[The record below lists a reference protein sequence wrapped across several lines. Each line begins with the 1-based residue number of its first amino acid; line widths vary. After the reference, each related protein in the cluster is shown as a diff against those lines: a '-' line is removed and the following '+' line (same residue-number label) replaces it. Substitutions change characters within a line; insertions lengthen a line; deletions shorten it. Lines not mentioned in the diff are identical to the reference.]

1 MFAYFTLDT
10 VYNILRS
17 FISNPNQDNK
27 IRESVIF
34 QITYLNKNTEY
45 MFFKVLRGGVI
56 RGVVIK
62 GYLWVRAF

>member
-45 MFFKVLRGGVI
+45 MFFKVLRGG
-56 RGVVIK
+56 GDK
-62 GYLWVRAF
+62 GSGY